1 MQWPGTVAVLGALAG
16 GVAIAALAAIVIRPT
31 RRLAPRLRPYTLV
44 SRTTLGRSP
53 DVLAVARPSMV
64 LGGSTLRRLFG
75 PILLAIGERFGSFLD
90 GSSEEAMRLKIR
102 QSGLYS
108 DVAEVDQLAE
118 YRLRQLG
125 SAVLGALAGMAVGII
140 LDRGAV
146 FMIVMIFLGG
156 FILASRARGSL
167 DRAIEDRQQR
177 MRIEIYTINQLL
189 AMRVRVGGGVVQAV
203 QQMVLRGNGAV
214 IDDLRE
220 ALRLIRNGLPAS
232 EAFDRIAR
240 NTPEPHCG
248 RTYSLLAAAEERGA
262 DLGQALLALSEDV
275 REARR
280 EAMKRT
286 ATKRRAAMLVPTIA
300 ILAPVL
306 LLFVAAPLPDIV
318 FGGLR

>member
-1 MQWPGTVAVLGALAG
+1 MQWPGPVAVLGALAA
-16 GVAIAALAAIVIRPT
+16 GVAIAAMAAIVIRPT

-44 SRTTLGRSP
+44 SRTALGRSP

-102 QSGLYS
+102 QSGLYT
-108 DVAEVDQLAE
+108 DIAEADQLAE

-125 SAVLGALAGMAVGII
+125 SGAVGALAGMAVGII

-146 FMIVMIFLGG
+146 FMISMVFLGG
-156 FILASRARGSL
+156 FILAARARGSL

-177 MRIEIYTINQLL
+177 MRIEIYTVNQLL

-214 IDDLRE
+214 IDELRE

-232 EAFDRIAR
+232 ESFDRIAR
-240 NTPEPHCG
+240 NTPEPHCA

>member
-16 GVAIAALAAIVIRPT
+16 GVAIAALASIIVRPT

-44 SRTTLGRSP
+44 ARTTLGRSP
-53 DVLAVARPSMV
+53 DVLGVARPSMV

-75 PILLAIGERFGSFLD
+75 PILLAVGERFGSLLD
-90 GSSEEAMRLKIR
+90 GSSEEAMRLKVK

-108 DVAEVDQLAE
+108 EVADADQLAE

-125 SAVLGALAGMAVGII
+125 TGALGALAGMAVGII
-140 LDRGAV
+140 LNRGVV
-146 FMIVMIFLGG
+146 FMLSMVFLGG
-156 FILASRARGSL
+156 FVFAARARGSL
-167 DRAIEDRQQR
+167 DRAIEERQQR
-177 MRIEIYTINQLL
+177 MRIEIYTVNQLL

-203 QQMVLRGNGAV
+203 QQMVLRGHGAV
-214 IDDLRE
+214 IDELRE
-220 ALRLIRNGLPAS
+220 AMRLIRNGLPAS
-232 EAFDRIAR
+232 ETFDRIAR
-240 NTPEPHCG
+240 NTPEPHCA
-248 RTYSLLAAAEERGA
+248 RTYALLGAAEERGA

-286 ATKRRAAMLVPTIA
+286 ATKRRAAMLIPTIA

>member
-1 MQWPGTVAVLGALAG
+1 MRWPGTVAVLGALAA
-16 GVAIAALAAIVIRPT
+16 GVSLAALAAIVVRPT
-31 RRLAPRLRPYTLV
+31 RRLAPRVRPYTLV
-44 SRTTLGRSP
+44 SRTALGRSP
-53 DVLAVARPSMV
+53 DVLSVARPSMV

-75 PILLAIGERFGSFLD
+75 PILLAIGDRVGGMLD
-90 GSSEEAMRLKIR
+90 GSSEEAMRLRIK
-102 QSGLYS
+102 QSGLYG
-108 DVAEVDQLAE
+108 DVPEAEQLAE

-125 SAVLGALAGMAVGII
+125 NAGLGALAGLAIGVI
-140 LDRGAV
+140 LARGPV
-146 FMIVMIFLGG
+146 FLVAMVFLGG
-156 FILASRARGSL
+156 FVFAARARGAL
-167 DRAIEDRQQR
+167 DRAIEERQQR
-177 MRIEIYTINQLL
+177 MRIEIYTVNQLL
-189 AMRVRVGGGVVQAV
+189 AMRVRVGGGVVQAT

-214 IDDLRE
+214 IDELRE

-232 EAFDRIAR
+232 EAFERIAR
-240 NTPEPHCG
+240 ATPEPHCS
-248 RTYSLLAAAEERGA
+248 RTYALLAAAEERGA

>member
-1 MQWPGTVAVLGALAG
+1 MQWPGTVAVL
-16 GVAIAALAAIVIRPT
+16 AALAAGIALATLASLVIRPT
-31 RRLAPRLRPYTLV
+31 RRLAPRVRPYTV
-44 SRTTLGRSP
+44 VARTALGRSP

-75 PILLAIGERFGSFLD
+75 PILLAIGDRFGSFLD
-90 GSSEEAMRLKIR
+90 GSSEEAMRLRIK
-102 QSGLYS
+102 QSGLYA
-108 DVAEVDQLAE
+108 DVAETDQLAE
-118 YRLRQLG
+118 YRLHQLG
-125 SAVLGALAGMAVGII
+125 SAGLGAAAGLALGVI
-140 LDRGAV
+140 LNRGPV
-146 FMIVMIFLGG
+146 FMVSMVLLGG
-156 FILASRARGSL
+156 FVFAARARGSL

-177 MRIEIYTINQLL
+177 MRIEIYTVNQLL

-203 QQMVLRGNGAV
+203 QQMVLRGHGAV
-214 IDDLRE
+214 IDEMRE

-232 EAFDRIAR
+232 EAFERIAR
-240 NTPEPHCG
+240 NTPEAHCS
-248 RTYSLLAAAEERGA
+248 RTYALLAAAEERGA